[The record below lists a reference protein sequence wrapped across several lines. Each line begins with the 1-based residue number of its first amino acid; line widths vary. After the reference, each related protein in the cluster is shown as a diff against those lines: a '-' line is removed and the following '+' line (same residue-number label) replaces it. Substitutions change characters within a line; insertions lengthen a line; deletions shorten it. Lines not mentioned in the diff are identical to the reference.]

1 MNNALINSHPHQ
13 LEIAKDNTRF
23 KVAVSGR
30 RWGKSVLGRE
40 MILAKAFDMPG
51 SLSWI
56 VTPTREM
63 NKDIHWDALKQ
74 RVKELNWR
82 VKINETNLSIT
93 KLIGGSKIILKT
105 ADNPDRLRGRGLDF
119 VVIDEFRDMDQSV
132 WQDILRPALTDKK
145 GEALFISTPNGHDI
159 LYDLYLLGQGENPE
173 WKSWHYRTIDSPF
186 IDAHEIEQAKND
198 LDKMTFEREYEA
210 SFDTAGGNP
219 YYSYTNLNN
228 KPFELNSY
236 SPVIFTCDFNATEKP
251 MSWVVGQRVIEGIT
265 DITNWKASLS
275 YQYTNTEVM
284 CKIADE
290 WLLKNLRTY
299 PSHLIFYGDYAG
311 RQQKSNSSFSDWQI
325 IEDYFRN
332 KAKIEKR
339 IKPCRSI
346 RDSIAATNAQLAN
359 TKGERKQFVDPE
371 GCKELIEDWNKCE
384 WKTNGRELKDND
396 NFRGHLC
403 RAVDYYND
411 YEHSIKSNK
420 NLNNIKLI

>member
-359 TKGERKQFVDPE
+359 TIGERKQFINSE
-371 GCKELIEDWNKCE
+371 GCKDLVKDWEYCQWKENGKELSETDD
-384 WKTNGRELKDND
+384 R
-396 NFRGHLC
+396 RGHLC

>member
-411 YEHSIKSNK
+411 FEHSIKFNK